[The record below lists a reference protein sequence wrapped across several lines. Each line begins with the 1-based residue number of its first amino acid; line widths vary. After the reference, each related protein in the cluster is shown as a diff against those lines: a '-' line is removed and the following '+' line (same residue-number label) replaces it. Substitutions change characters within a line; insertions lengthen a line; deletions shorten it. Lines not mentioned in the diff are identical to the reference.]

1 MNDIIQLL
9 PESVANQIA
18 AGEVIQ
24 RPASAVKELLENS
37 IDADSTQIK
46 LIIKDAGRTLIQ
58 VIDNGKGM
66 SPTDARMSFERHAT
80 SKLKNAE
87 DLFNIRT
94 KGFRG
99 EALASI
105 AAVAQ
110 VEMKT
115 MRAVDEVGTKI
126 IIEGS
131 ELKTQEPCQTSKGT
145 SIAVKNLFFNV
156 PARRNFLKSNQ
167 VEFRHIMDELQRVA
181 LVHPEVGFEVFHND
195 QLQLSLERGNFKQR
209 IVNLMGNNYNER
221 LVPVEEQTEIVKIS
235 GFVCKPEFAKKT
247 RGEQFLFVNHRFIK
261 SNYLHHAIQHAF
273 EDLIPNDS
281 HASYFLQLEV
291 NPASID
297 VNIHPTKTEVKFE
310 DEKAIYAILRTA
322 VKQSLGKYQIAPTL
336 DFETENSFTLPYNY
350 EQNEVVIPKIKV
362 NPNYNPFE
370 RELPL
375 SFKGSPIPKDKN
387 IKHWEKL
394 FPTQSDFENIRNA
407 EQHEE
412 EQLSITHQQETE
424 AKQESRI
431 CFQLHRTYIITQIK
445 SGMMIIDQQ
454 LAHERILFEQFCRSL
469 ALHKSTCQQLLFPQ
483 TIELTPNDT
492 LLLND
497 ILDDLNKLGFDIS
510 PFGNNTF
517 VINGI
522 PPGASEQECKNLLEE
537 ILESYR
543 LNTDELK
550 FNRQQQL
557 AMALAKNIGT
567 KRGKSLNNDEMNSLI
582 DLLFACENPNH
593 TASGRPI
600 IHIIS
605 LEDLAK
611 KFQR

>member
-1 MNDIIQLL
+1 MSDIIQLL
-9 PESVANQIA
+9 PDSVANQIA

-37 IDADSTQIK
+37 IDADSTQIQ

-66 SPTDARMSFERHAT
+66 SHTDARMSFERHAT
-80 SKLKNAE
+80 SKLKNAD

-99 EALASI
+99 EALASV

-110 VEMKT
+110 VELKT
-115 MRAVDEVGTKI
+115 MRATDEIGTKI

-131 ELKTQEPCQTSKGT
+131 DVKTQEPCQTSKGT

-167 VEFRHIMDELQRVA
+167 VEFRHIMEELQRVA
-181 LVHPEVGFEVFHND
+181 LAHPEVSFELYHNE
-195 QLQLSLERGNFKQR
+195 QIQLSLERSNFKQR
-209 IVNLMGNNYNER
+209 IVGLMGNNYNER

-247 RGEQFLFVNHRFIK
+247 RGEQFLFVNHRFIR

-273 EDLIPNDS
+273 EDLIPHDS

-336 DFETENSFTLPYNY
+336 DFETENSFTLPHNY

-375 SFKGSPIPKDKN
+375 SFKGSPVPKDKN
-387 IKHWEKL
+387 VKHWDKL

-407 EQHEE
+407 EQDEE

-424 AKQESRI
+424 AKQESRV

-454 LAHERILFEQFCRSL
+454 LAHERILFEQFCRWL
-469 ALHKSTCQQLLFPQ
+469 AMHKSTCQQLLFPQ
-483 TIELTPNDT
+483 TVELTPNDT

-497 ILDDLNKLGFDIS
+497 ILDDLKNLGFDIA

-557 AMALAKNIGT
+557 ALALAKNIGT
-567 KRGKSLNNDEMNSLI
+567 KRGKQLNNEEMNSLI
-582 DLLFACENPNH
+582 DFLFACEIPNH

-600 IHIIS
+600 IQIIS
-605 LEDLAK
+605 IDELAK

>member
-1 MNDIIQLL
+1 MSDIIQLL
-9 PESVANQIA
+9 PDSVANQIA

-37 IDADSTQIK
+37 IDAESTHIQ

-80 SKLKNAE
+80 SKLKNAD

-99 EALASI
+99 EALASV

-110 VEMKT
+110 VELKT
-115 MRAVDEVGTKI
+115 MRSADEIGTKI

-131 ELKTQEPCQTSKGT
+131 EIKTQEPCQTAKGT

-181 LVHPEVGFEVFHND
+181 LVHPEVGFEVYHND
-195 QLQLSLERGNFKQR
+195 QIQLSLERGNFKQR
-209 IVNLMGNNYNER
+209 IVGLMGNNYNER

-273 EDLIPNDS
+273 EDLIPHDS

-336 DFETENSFTLPYNY
+336 DFEVENSFTLPHNFD
-350 EQNEVVIPKIKV
+350 QNEVIIPKIKV

-375 SFKGSPIPKDKN
+375 SFKGNPVPKDKN
-387 IKHWEKL
+387 LKHWEKL
-394 FPTQSDFENIRNA
+394 FPEQSDFEKLREA
-407 EQHEE
+407 EQEQE
-412 EQLSITHQQETE
+412 EQLSIEHTQETE
-424 AKQESRI
+424 ITHESRV
-431 CFQLHRTYIITQIK
+431 CFQLHRSYIITQIK

-469 ALHKSTCQQLLFPQ
+469 AMHKSTCQQLLFPQ
-483 TIELTPNDT
+483 SVELTPNDT

-497 ILDDLNKLGFDIS
+497 ILDDLKNLGFDIS

-557 AMALAKNIGT
+557 ALALAKNIGT
-567 KRGKSLNNDEMNSLI
+567 KRGKQLNTDEMNSLI
-582 DLLFACENPNH
+582 DLLFACEIPNH
-593 TASGRPI
+593 TASGKLI
-600 IHIIS
+600 IQTIS
-605 LEDLAK
+605 LEELAK

>member
-1 MNDIIQLL
+1 MSDIIQLL

-37 IDADSTQIK
+37 IDAKSTHIQ

-58 VIDNGKGM
+58 VIDNGIGM
-66 SPTDARMSFERHAT
+66 SPTDARMCFERHAT
-80 SKLKNAE
+80 SKLKSAD

-105 AAVAQ
+105 AAIAQ
-110 VEMKT
+110 VELKT
-115 MRAVDEVGTKI
+115 MRAIDEIGTKI

-131 ELKTQEPCQTSKGT
+131 EVKTQEPCQTSKGT

-167 VEFRHIMDELQRVA
+167 VEFRHIMEEFQRVA
-181 LVHPEVGFEVFHND
+181 LIHPEISFEVYHND
-195 QLQLSLERGNFKQR
+195 QIQLSLERGNFKQR
-209 IVNLMGNNYNER
+209 IIGLMGNNYNER

-235 GFVCKPEFAKKT
+235 GFVCKPEYAKKT
-247 RGEQFLFVNHRFIK
+247 RGEQFLFVNNRFIK
-261 SNYLHHAIQHAF
+261 NNYLHHAIQHAF
-273 EDLIPNDS
+273 EDLIARDS
-281 HASYFLQLEV
+281 YVSYFIHLEV

-310 DEKAIYAILRTA
+310 DEKAIYAILRTS

-336 DFETENSFTLPYNY
+336 DFETESSFTLPYNF

-375 SFKGSPIPKDKN
+375 TFKGSPSNDKN
-387 IKHWEKL
+387 LKHWDKL
-394 FPTQSDFENIRNA
+394 YPSQSDFEKLRKN
-407 EQHEE
+407 EE
-412 EQLSITHQQETE
+412 KQPEQLSIEKTTDDET
-424 AKQESRI
+424 KQESRI

-454 LAHERILFEQFCRSL
+454 LAHERILFEQFCHSL
-469 ALHKSTCQQLLFPQ
+469 EMHKSTCQQLLFPQ
-483 TIELTPNDT
+483 TVELTPNDSM
-492 LLLND
+492 LLKDILND
-497 ILDDLNKLGFDIS
+497 LKNLGFDIAH
-510 PFGNNTF
+510 FGNNTF

-522 PPGASEQECKNLLEE
+522 PPGATEQECKNLLEKF
-537 ILESYR
+537 LESYK
-543 LNTDELK
+543 LNTDEPT
-550 FNRQQQL
+550 FSRNQQL
-557 AMALAKNIGT
+557 ALALAKNIGI
-567 KRGKSLNNDEMNSLI
+567 KHGKQLNNEEMNSLI
-582 DLLFACENPNH
+582 DLLFACSNPNYSA
-593 TASGRPI
+593 TGKPI
-600 IHIIS
+600 FQIIKIEE
-605 LEDLAK
+605 LTK

>member
-1 MNDIIQLL
+1 MSDIIQLL

-37 IDADSTQIK
+37 IDAKSTHIQ

-58 VIDNGKGM
+58 VIDNGIGM
-66 SPTDARMSFERHAT
+66 SPTDARMCFERHAT
-80 SKLKNAE
+80 SKLKSAD

-105 AAVAQ
+105 AAIAQ
-110 VEMKT
+110 VELKT
-115 MRAVDEVGTKI
+115 MRAIDEIGTKI

-131 ELKTQEPCQTSKGT
+131 EVKTQEPCQTSKGT

-167 VEFRHIMDELQRVA
+167 VEFRHIMEEFQRVA
-181 LVHPEVGFEVFHND
+181 LIHPEISFEVYHND
-195 QLQLSLERGNFKQR
+195 QIQLSLERGNLKQR
-209 IVNLMGNNYNER
+209 IIGLMGNNYNER

-235 GFVCKPEFAKKT
+235 GFVCKPEYAKKT
-247 RGEQFLFVNHRFIK
+247 RGEQFLFVNNRFIK
-261 SNYLHHAIQHAF
+261 NNYLHHAIQHAF
-273 EDLIPNDS
+273 EDLIARDS
-281 HASYFLQLEV
+281 YVSYFIHLEV

-310 DEKAIYAILRTA
+310 DEKAIYAILRTS

-336 DFETENSFTLPYNY
+336 DFETESSFTLPYNF

-375 SFKGSPIPKDKN
+375 TFKGSPSNDKN
-387 IKHWEKL
+387 LKHWDKL
-394 FPTQSDFENIRNA
+394 YPSQSDFEKLRKNEE
-407 EQHEE
+407 EQP
-412 EQLSITHQQETE
+412 EQLSIEKTTEDET
-424 AKQESRI
+424 KQESRI

-454 LAHERILFEQFCRSL
+454 LAHERILFEQFCHSL
-469 ALHKSTCQQLLFPQ
+469 EMHKSTCQQLLFPQ
-483 TIELTPNDT
+483 TVELTPNDSM
-492 LLLND
+492 LLKDILND
-497 ILDDLNKLGFDIS
+497 LKNLGFDIAH
-510 PFGNNTF
+510 FGNNTF

-522 PPGASEQECKNLLEE
+522 PPGATEQESKNLLEKF
-537 ILESYR
+537 LESYK
-543 LNTDELK
+543 LNTDEPT
-550 FNRQQQL
+550 FSRNQQL
-557 AMALAKNIGT
+557 ALALAKNIGI
-567 KRGKSLNNDEMNSLI
+567 KHGKQLNNEEMNSLI
-582 DLLFACENPNH
+582 DLLFACSNPNYSA
-593 TASGRPI
+593 TGKPI
-600 IHIIS
+600 FQIIKIEE
-605 LEDLAK
+605 LTK

>member
-1 MNDIIQLL
+1 MSDIIQLL
-9 PESVANQIA
+9 PDSVANQIA

-24 RPASAVKELLENS
+24 RPASVVKELLENS
-37 IDADSTQIK
+37 IDAESTHIQ

-58 VIDNGKGM
+58 VIDNGIGM
-66 SPTDARMSFERHAT
+66 SPTDARMCFERHAT
-80 SKLKNAE
+80 SKLKNAD

-99 EALASI
+99 EALASV

-110 VEMKT
+110 VELKT
-115 MRAVDEVGTKI
+115 MRSADEIGTKI

-131 ELKTQEPCQTSKGT
+131 EIKTQEPCQTAKGT

-181 LVHPEVGFEVFHND
+181 LVHPEVGFEVYHNN
-195 QLQLSLERGNFKQR
+195 QIQFSLECCNFKQR
-209 IVNLMGNNYNER
+209 IVGLMGNNYNER

-247 RGEQFLFVNHRFIK
+247 RGEQFLFVNRRFIK

-273 EDLIPNDS
+273 EDLIPHDS

-336 DFETENSFTLPYNY
+336 DFEVENSFILPHNY

-375 SFKGSPIPKDKN
+375 SSKGSPVHKN
-387 IKHWEKL
+387 KNVKHWGKL
-394 FPTQSDFENIRNA
+394 FPAHSDFEQIRNS
-407 EQHEE
+407 EQDQE
-412 EQLSITHQQETE
+412 EQLSIEHTQETE
-424 AKQESRI
+424 ITNESRV
-431 CFQLHRTYIITQIK
+431 CFQLHRSYIITQIK

-469 ALHKSTCQQLLFPQ
+469 AVHKSTCQQLLFPQ
-483 TIELTPNDT
+483 SVELTPNDT

-497 ILDDLNKLGFDIS
+497 ILDDLKNLGFDIS

-557 AMALAKNIGT
+557 ALALAKNIGI
-567 KRGKSLNNDEMNSLI
+567 KRGKQLNTEEMNSLI
-582 DLLFACENPNH
+582 DLLFACEIPNH
-593 TASGRPI
+593 TASGKLI
-600 IHIIS
+600 IQTIS
-605 LEDLAK
+605 LEELAK

>member
-1 MNDIIQLL
+1 MSDIIQLL
-9 PESVANQIA
+9 PDSVANQIA

-24 RPASAVKELLENS
+24 RPASVVKELLENS
-37 IDADSTQIK
+37 LDADSTQIQ

-80 SKLKNAE
+80 SKLKNAD

-99 EALASI
+99 EALASV

-110 VEMKT
+110 VELKT
-115 MRAVDEVGTKI
+115 MRATDEIGTKI

-131 ELKTQEPCQTSKGT
+131 DVKTQEPCQTSKGT
-145 SIAVKNLFFNV
+145 SVAVKNLFFNV

-167 VEFRHIMDELQRVA
+167 VEFRHIMDEFERVA
-181 LVHPEVGFEVFHND
+181 LVHPEVGFEVYHND
-195 QLQLSLERGNFKQR
+195 QIQLSLERGNFKQR
-209 IVNLMGNNYNER
+209 IVGLMGNNYNER

-273 EDLIPNDS
+273 EDLIPHDS
-281 HASYFLQLEV
+281 YVSYFLQLEV

-336 DFETENSFTLPYNY
+336 DFEIENSFTLPYNY

-370 RELPL
+370 HELPL
-375 SFKGSPIPKDKN
+375 SFKGSPVSKDKN
-387 IKHWEKL
+387 VKHWEKL
-394 FPTQSDFENIRNA
+394 FPAQSDFEKIRNA
-407 EQHEE
+407 EQDEE

-424 AKQESRI
+424 TKQESRV

-469 ALHKSTCQQLLFPQ
+469 AMHKSTCQQLLFPQ
-483 TIELTPNDT
+483 TVELTPNDT

-497 ILDDLNKLGFDIS
+497 ILDDLKNLGFDIA

-557 AMALAKNIGT
+557 ALALAKNIGI
-567 KRGKSLNNDEMNSLI
+567 KRGKQLNNEEMNSLI
-582 DLLFACENPNH
+582 DFLFACEIPNH
-593 TASGRPI
+593 TATGRPI
-600 IHIIS
+600 IQTIS
-605 LEDLAK
+605 IDDLAK

>member
-1 MNDIIQLL
+1 MSDIIQLL
-9 PESVANQIA
+9 PDSVANQIA

-37 IDADSTQIK
+37 IDANSTHIQ

-58 VIDNGKGM
+58 VIDNGIGM
-66 SPTDARMSFERHAT
+66 SPTDARMCFERHAT
-80 SKLKNAE
+80 SKLKTAD

-110 VEMKT
+110 VELKT
-115 MRAVDEVGTKI
+115 MRSSDEIGTKI

-131 ELKTQEPCQTSKGT
+131 EVKLQEPCQTTKGT

-167 VEFRHIMDELQRVA
+167 VEFRHIMDEFQRVA
-181 LVHPEVGFEVFHND
+181 LIHPEVSFELYHND
-195 QLQLSLERGNFKQR
+195 HIQLSLERGNFKQR
-209 IVNLMGNNYNER
+209 IVGLMGNNYNER
-221 LVPVEEQTEIVKIS
+221 LVPVEELTEIVKIS
-235 GFVCKPEFAKKT
+235 GYVCKPEFAKKT
-247 RGEQFLFVNHRFIK
+247 RGEQFLFVNQRFIK

-273 EDLIPNDS
+273 EDLIPHDS
-281 HASYFLQLEV
+281 HASYFIQLEV

-336 DFETENSFTLPYNY
+336 DFEVENSFTLPHNY
-350 EQNEVVIPKIKV
+350 EQKEVVIPKIKV

-375 SFKGSPIPKDKN
+375 SFKGNPIPKDKN
-387 IKHWEKL
+387 VKHWEKL
-394 FPTQSDFENIRNA
+394 FPTQSDFEQIQNT
-407 EQHEE
+407 EQKEE
-412 EQLSITHQQETE
+412 EQLSIEPTQETE
-424 AKQESRI
+424 IVHESRV
-431 CFQLHRTYIITQIK
+431 CFQLHRSYIITQIK

-469 ALHKSTCQQLLFPQ
+469 AIHKSTCQQLLFPQ
-483 TIELTPNDT
+483 SVELTANDT

-497 ILDDLNKLGFDIS
+497 ILDDLKNLGFDIS

-522 PPGASEQECKNLLEE
+522 PAGASEQECKNLLEE
-537 ILESYR
+537 ILENYR
-543 LNTDELK
+543 LNTDEIK
-550 FNRQQQL
+550 FNRQQKL
-557 AMALAKNIGT
+557 ALALAKNMGI
-567 KRGKSLNNDEMNSLI
+567 KRGKVLNNEEMNALI
-582 DLLFACENPNH
+582 DLLFSCEIPNY
-593 TASGRPI
+593 TVTGKI
-600 IHIIS
+600 IVQTIT
-605 LEDLAK
+605 LEELAK

>member
-1 MNDIIQLL
+1 MSDIIQFL
-9 PESVANQIA
+9 PDSVANQIA

-37 IDADSTQIK
+37 IDANSTHIQ

-58 VIDNGKGM
+58 VIDNGIGM
-66 SPTDARMSFERHAT
+66 SPTDARMCFERHAT
-80 SKLKNAE
+80 SKLKTAD

-110 VEMKT
+110 VELKT
-115 MRAVDEVGTKI
+115 MRSSDEIGTKI

-131 ELKTQEPCQTSKGT
+131 EVKSQEPCYTSKGT

-167 VEFRHIMDELQRVA
+167 VEFRHIMDEFQRVA
-181 LVHPEVGFEVFHND
+181 LIHPEVSFELYHND
-195 QLQLSLERGNFKQR
+195 HIQLSLERGNFKQR
-209 IVNLMGNNYNER
+209 IVGLMGNNYNER
-221 LVPVEEQTEIVKIS
+221 LVPVEEKTEIVKIS
-235 GFVCKPEFAKKT
+235 GYVCKPEFAKKS
-247 RGEQFLFVNHRFIK
+247 RGEQFLFVNQRFIK

-273 EDLIPNDS
+273 EDLIPHDS
-281 HASYFLQLEV
+281 HASYFIQLEV

-336 DFETENSFTLPYNY
+336 DFEVENSFTLPHNY
-350 EQNEVVIPKIKV
+350 EQKEVVIPKIKV

-375 SFKGSPIPKDKN
+375 SFKGNPIPKDKN
-387 IKHWEKL
+387 VKHWEKL
-394 FPTQSDFENIRNA
+394 FPTQSDFEQIRNT
-407 EQHEE
+407 EQKEE
-412 EQLSITHQQETE
+412 EQLSIEPTQETE
-424 AKQESRI
+424 IAHESRV
-431 CFQLHRTYIITQIK
+431 CFQLHRSYIITQIK

-469 ALHKSTCQQLLFPQ
+469 AIHKSTCQQLLFPQ
-483 TIELTPNDT
+483 SVELTANDT

-497 ILDDLNKLGFDIS
+497 ILDDLKNLGFDIS

-522 PPGASEQECKNLLEE
+522 PSGASEQECKNLLEE
-537 ILESYR
+537 IIENYR

-550 FNRQQQL
+550 FNRQQKL
-557 AMALAKNIGT
+557 ALALAKNMGI
-567 KRGKSLNNDEMNSLI
+567 KRGKVLNNEEMNALI
-582 DLLFACENPNH
+582 DLLFDCEVPNY
-593 TASGRPI
+593 TVTGKI
-600 IHIIS
+600 IVQTIT
-605 LEDLAK
+605 LEELAK

>member
-1 MNDIIQLL
+1 MSDIIQLL
-9 PESVANQIA
+9 PDSVANQIA

-24 RPASAVKELLENS
+24 RPSSAVKELLENS
-37 IDADSTQIK
+37 IDAGSSHIQ

-58 VIDNGKGM
+58 VIDNGIGM

-80 SKLKNAE
+80 SKLRTAE

-115 MRAVDEVGTKI
+115 KRSEDEVGTRI

-131 ELKTQEPCQTSKGT
+131 EIKLQEPCQTSKGT

-167 VEFRHIMDELQRVA
+167 VEFRHILDEFQRIA
-181 LVHPEVGFEVFHND
+181 LVHFDVSFELYHND
-195 QLQLSLERGNFKQR
+195 QLQLSLEQGNFKQR
-209 IVNLMGNNYNER
+209 IVGVMGSNYKER
-221 LVPVEEQTEIVKIS
+221 LVPVEESTEIVKIS

-247 RGEQFLFVNHRFIK
+247 RGEQFLFVNQRFIK
-261 SNYLHHAIQHAF
+261 SNYLHHAVQHAF
-273 EDLIPNDS
+273 EDLIPADS
-281 HASYFLQLEV
+281 HVSYFLQLEV
-291 NPASID
+291 NPSSID

-310 DEKAIYAILRTA
+310 DEKAIYAILRTS

-350 EQNEVVIPKIKV
+350 EEKEVVIPKIKI

-370 RELPL
+370 RELPH
-375 SFKGSPIPKDKN
+375 SIKGSPESKDKN
-387 IKHWEKL
+387 LKHWEKL
-394 FPTQSDFENIRNA
+394 FPNQSDFEQIIHAKNEN
-407 EQHEE
+407 
-412 EQLSITHQQETE
+412 QLVITSQEDDF
-424 AKQESRI
+424 KHESRG
-431 CFQLHRTYIITQIK
+431 CFQLHKSYIITQIK

-454 LAHERILFEQFCRSL
+454 LAHERILYEQFCRTL
-469 ALHKSTCQQLLFPQ
+469 AMQESTSQQLLFPQ
-483 TIELTPNDT
+483 TIELTLNDT
-492 LLLND
+492 LLINE
-497 ILDDLNKLGFDIS
+497 ILDDLKKLGFDIA

-522 PPGASEQECKNLLEE
+522 PPGATEQECKNLLEKT
-537 ILESYR
+537 LDSYR
-543 LNTDELK
+543 LNSDELK

-557 AMALAKNIGT
+557 ALALAKNICT
-567 KRGKSLNNDEMNSLI
+567 KRGQQLNNEEMNSLI
-582 DLLFACENPNH
+582 DLLFACENPNY
-593 TASGRPI
+593 TASGKPI
-600 IHIIS
+600 IHTVT
-605 LEDLAK
+605 LEELAK
-611 KFQR
+611 KFQ

>member
-1 MNDIIQLL
+1 MSDIIQLL
-9 PESVANQIA
+9 PDSVANQIA

-37 IDADSTQIK
+37 IDANSTHIQ
-46 LIIKDAGRTLIQ
+46 LILKDAGRTLIQ
-58 VIDNGKGM
+58 VIDNGIGM
-66 SPTDARMSFERHAT
+66 SPTDARMCFERHAT
-80 SKLKNAE
+80 SKLKTAD

-110 VEMKT
+110 VELKT
-115 MRAVDEVGTKI
+115 MRSSDEIGTKI

-131 ELKTQEPCQTSKGT
+131 EVKSQEPCHTSKGT

-167 VEFRHIMDELQRVA
+167 VEFRHIMDEFQRVA
-181 LVHPEVGFEVFHND
+181 LIHPEVSFELYHND
-195 QLQLSLERGNFKQR
+195 HIQLSLERGNFKQR
-209 IVNLMGNNYNER
+209 IVGLMGNNYNER

-235 GFVCKPEFAKKT
+235 GYVCKPEFAKKT
-247 RGEQFLFVNHRFIK
+247 RGEQFLFVNQRFIK

-273 EDLIPNDS
+273 EDLIPHDS
-281 HASYFLQLEV
+281 HASYFIQLEV

-336 DFETENSFTLPYNY
+336 DFEVENSFTLPHNY

-375 SFKGSPIPKDKN
+375 SFNGNPIPKDKN
-387 IKHWEKL
+387 VKHWEKL
-394 FPTQSDFENIRNA
+394 YPSQSDFEKIKNT
-407 EQHEE
+407 EQETI
-412 EQLSITHQQETE
+412 EQLKIEHPLDKESNI
-424 AKQESRI
+424 ESRI
-431 CFQLHRTYIITQIK
+431 CYQLHRSYIITQIK

-454 LAHERILFEQFCRSL
+454 LAHERILYEEFCRSL
-469 ALHKSTCQQLLFPQ
+469 AMQKSSCQQLLFPQ
-483 TIELTPNDT
+483 TVELSSNDT
-492 LLLND
+492 LLLNEV
-497 ILDDLNKLGFDIS
+497 LEDLKNLGFDIS

-522 PPGASEQECKNLLEE
+522 PSGASEQECKNLLEE

-550 FNRQQQL
+550 FNRQQKL
-557 AMALAKNIGT
+557 ALALAKNIGI
-567 KRGKSLNNDEMNSLI
+567 KRGKVLNNEEMNALI
-582 DLLFACENPNH
+582 DLLFACEVPNY
-593 TASGRPI
+593 TVNGKI
-600 IHIIS
+600 IVQTIT
-605 LEDLAK
+605 LEEIAK

>member
-1 MNDIIQLL
+1 MSDIIQLL
-9 PESVANQIA
+9 PDSVANQIA

-37 IDADSTQIK
+37 IDADSTQIQ

-80 SKLKNAE
+80 SKLKNTD

-115 MRAVDEVGTKI
+115 MRPNDEIGTKI

-131 ELKTQEPCQTSKGT
+131 EVKLQEPCQTSKGT
-145 SIAVKNLFFNV
+145 SISVKNLFFNV

-167 VEFRHIMDELQRVA
+167 VEFRHIMEEFQRVA
-181 LVHPEVGFEVFHND
+181 LVHPEVSFEVFHND

-209 IVNLMGNNYNER
+209 IIGIMGNNYNER

-273 EDLIPNDS
+273 EDLIPHDS

-297 VNIHPTKTEVKFE
+297 VNIHPTKTEIKFE

-336 DFETENSFTLPYNY
+336 DFETENTFTLPYNY

-375 SFKGSPIPKDKN
+375 SFKGSPVPKDKN
-387 IKHWEKL
+387 LKHWDKL
-394 FPTQSDFENIRNA
+394 FPSQSDFENIRNA
-407 EQHEE
+407 EQE
-412 EQLSITHQQETE
+412 EQISITHQQETE

-469 ALHKSTCQQLLFPQ
+469 ALHKSASQQLLFPQ
-483 TIELTPNDT
+483 TVELTPNDT

-497 ILDDLNKLGFDIS
+497 ILDDLKNLGFEIS

-537 ILESYR
+537 ILERYR

-557 AMALAKNIGT
+557 ALALAKNIGT
-567 KRGKSLNNDEMNSLI
+567 KRGKPLNNEEMNALI
-582 DLLFACENPNH
+582 DLLFACENPNY
-593 TASGRPI
+593 TASGKPI
-600 IHIIS
+600 IQIIS
-605 LEDLAK
+605 LEDLEK

>member
-1 MNDIIQLL
+1 MSDIIQLL
-9 PESVANQIA
+9 PDSVANQIA

-37 IDADSTQIK
+37 IDADSSHVQ

-80 SKLKNAE
+80 SKLKNAD

-99 EALASI
+99 EALASV

-110 VEMKT
+110 VELKT
-115 MRAVDEVGTKI
+115 MRAADEIGTKI

-131 ELKTQEPCQTSKGT
+131 EVKTQEPCQTSKGT

-181 LVHPEVGFEVFHND
+181 LVHPEVGFEVYHND
-195 QLQLSLERGNFKQR
+195 QIQLSLERGNFKQR
-209 IVNLMGNNYNER
+209 IVGLMGNNYNER

-273 EDLIPNDS
+273 EDLIPHDN
-281 HASYFLQLEV
+281 HASYFLQLEL

-336 DFETENSFTLPYNY
+336 DFETENSFNLPHNY

-375 SFKGSPIPKDKN
+375 SFKGSPVPKDKN
-387 IKHWEKL
+387 LKHWDKL
-394 FPTQSDFENIRNA
+394 FPAQSDFENIRNA
-407 EQHEE
+407 EQEEE
-412 EQLSITHQQETE
+412 EQLSITHQQEAE
-424 AKQESRI
+424 AKQESRV

-469 ALHKSTCQQLLFPQ
+469 AMHKSTCQQLLFPQ
-483 TIELTPNDT
+483 TVELTPNDT

-497 ILDDLNKLGFDIS
+497 ILDDLKNLGFDIA

-543 LNTDELK
+543 LNSDELK

-557 AMALAKNIGT
+557 ALALAKNIGT
-567 KRGKSLNNDEMNSLI
+567 KRGKQLNNEEMNALI

-600 IHIIS
+600 IQTIS
-605 LEDLAK
+605 IDELAK